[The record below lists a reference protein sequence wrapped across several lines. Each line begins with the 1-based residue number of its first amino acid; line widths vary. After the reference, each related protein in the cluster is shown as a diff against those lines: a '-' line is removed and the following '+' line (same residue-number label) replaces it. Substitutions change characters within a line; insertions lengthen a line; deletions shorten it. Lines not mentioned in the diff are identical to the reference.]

1 MVLAN
6 RIVLPAMDQNTC
18 DENGLLTERNFDHYE
33 QRATGGVGLAILE
46 TSAVAYPLGA
56 TSRHQPALSTDA
68 CIPGLRTLAER
79 VHAHGTKLLVQV
91 CHHGKTAGVDIA
103 EDRPVLLPTVPV
115 PATKGPGIIADM
127 TFPEMIK
134 LGARVNNKRPTF
146 AEATLED
153 LATIV
158 RAFADAARR
167 VEQAGCDGVEIH
179 AAHGYLISTF
189 LSPFWNRRSDQYG
202 ASTDGRTRLLRE
214 IVQAIRAATSERFV
228 ITVRLDGAEFGVE
241 GGITPELA
249 ALHAVATEEAGAD
262 AVHVSAMA
270 DPNSGPGFTDGPL
283 PWLPGQYRAMAA
295 QVKRSV
301 SIPVIAVGRLLPD
314 EAESVLEAGD
324 ADFVAMGRQLLAD
337 PDLPA
342 RLAAGTPEL
351 VRPCINCF
359 VCVAENFWDA
369 APVCA
374 VNARLGRPDA
384 MPVSMRA
391 KSPQHYVVIG
401 AGPGG
406 MEAARVAAERGH
418 RVTLLE
424 KSKYLGGTARF
435 SSLTT
440 PMNGVFV
447 SYLEGSL
454 RQLGVEVRLQTAAD
468 VDTVRALSPDVVI
481 VATGAKRIRPEVPGA
496 DLEHVL
502 TGDDLRALLT
512 GDNPDA
518 AKKLS
523 FAARLAVKAGQT
535 VGVTDDLDR
544 VRSLSKRW
552 MPLDDDVVVVG
563 GGLVGVELAE
573 FLAERGRRVTV
584 LEESKNLGVEMAHP
598 RRWRALHEARA
609 HGVNFITEAKLV
621 GISATEVSFEKDAVV
636 STVRAGNV
644 VLATGVVADSSLA
657 DSLVAAGLE
666 VRCVGDADS
675 VGYIQGAVRSGFDA
689 ASHDL

>member
-1 MVLAN
+1 MVLRN
-6 RIVLPAMDQNTC
+6 RMVLPAMDQNTC
-18 DENGLLTERNFDHYE
+18 DEHGLLTERNFDHYE
-33 QRATGGVGLAILE
+33 QRAIGGVGLAILE
-46 TSAVAYPLGA
+46 TSAVSYPFGA
-56 TSRHQPALSTDA
+56 TSRHQPSLSTDD
-68 CIPGLRTLAER
+68 CVPGLRTLAER
-79 VHAHGTKLLVQV
+79 VHAHGTKLLVQI

-103 EDRPVLLPTVPV
+103 EGRPVLMPSV
-115 PATKGPGIIADM
+115 PAPTTNGAGMIVDLTI
-127 TFPEMIK
+127 PEMIK

-146 AEATLED
+146 VEATADD
-153 LATIV
+153 LAVIV
-158 RAFADAARR
+158 KAFADAARR
-167 VEQAGCDGVEIH
+167 VEEAGCDGVEVH

-189 LSPFWNRRSDQYG
+189 LSPFWNRRTDEYG
-202 ASTDGRTRLLRE
+202 ASTNGRTRLLRE
-214 IVQAIRAATSERFV
+214 VVQAIRGATSARFV
-228 ITVRLDGAEFGVE
+228 VTVRLDGNEFGVE

-249 ALHAVATEEAGAD
+249 VFHAVAAEEAGAD

-301 SIPVIAVGRLLPD
+301 SVPVIAVGRLLPD
-314 EAESVLEAGD
+314 EAESVLNDGD

-342 RLAAGTPEL
+342 RLAAGTPDL

-374 VNARLGRPDA
+374 VNARLGRPQA
-384 MPVSMRA
+384 LPLTVRT
-391 KSPQHYVVIG
+391 KSPRHYVVIG
-401 AGPGG
+401 GGPGG
-406 MEAARVAAERGH
+406 MEAARVAAARGH

-424 KSKYLGGTARF
+424 KSKHLGGTARF

-440 PMNGVFV
+440 PMNGAFV
-447 SYLEGSL
+447 SYLEASL
-454 RQLGVEVRLQTAAD
+454 AQLRVDVRLQTTAD

-481 VATGAKRIRPEVPGA
+481 VATGAKRVRPDVPGA

-512 GDNPDA
+512 GDDPEA

-544 VRSLSKRW
+544 VRTLSKRW

-598 RRWRALHEARA
+598 RRWRALHEARS

-621 GISATEVSFEKDAVV
+621 EISASEVSYEKDGAT
-636 STVRAGNV
+636 SAVRAGNV
-644 VLATGVVADSSLA
+644 ILATGVMADSSLA
-657 DSLVAAGLE
+657 DSLTGAGFE
-666 VRCVGDADS
+666 VRCIGDADS

-689 ASHDL
+689 ASLDL